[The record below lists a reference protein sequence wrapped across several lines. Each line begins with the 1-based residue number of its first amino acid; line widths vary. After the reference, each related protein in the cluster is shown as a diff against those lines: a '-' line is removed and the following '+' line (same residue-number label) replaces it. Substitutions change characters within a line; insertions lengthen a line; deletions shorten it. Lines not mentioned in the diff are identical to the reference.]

1 MSHKRLILI
10 ISLLLPVAVSGL
22 YFMPKFSLDTVDFLP
37 MVNAYVNG
45 GVFLILI
52 LALVAIKKG
61 NRQLHMKFMYS
72 ALILSVIFLISYV
85 MHHATHDTVSYDGE
99 GFLRFFYYFILIT
112 HIVLAIAIVPMVL
125 ISFSR
130 ALKEQFYLHKR
141 IARITMPLWLYVS
154 LTGVIVY
161 LMISPFY
168 PWAYTVSGKIKSQN
182 HQELIGVNISVENL
196 SDIVSTTDVNGNY
209 SISLL

>member
-10 ISLLLPVAVSGL
+10 ISLLLPIAVSGL
-22 YFMPKFSLDTVDFLP
+22 YFMPKFSLNTVDFLP
-37 MVNAYVNG
+37 LFNACVNG
-45 GVFLILI
+45 GVFFILI
-52 LALVAIKKG
+52 FALVAIKKG
-61 NRQLHMKFMYS
+61 KQKLHMQLMYS

-85 MHHATHDTVSYDGE
+85 MHHSTHDTVSYGGE
-99 GFLRFFYYFILIT
+99 GYIRYFYYFILIT

-130 ALKEQFYLHKR
+130 ALNEEFSRHKR

-161 LMISPFY
+161 LMISPYY
-168 PWAYTVSGKIKSQN
+168 PF
-182 HQELIGVNISVENL
+182 
-196 SDIVSTTDVNGNY
+196 
-209 SISLL
+209 

>member
-1 MSHKRLILI
+1 
-10 ISLLLPVAVSGL
+10 
-22 YFMPKFSLDTVDFLP
+22 MPKFSLNTVDFLP
-37 MVNAYVNG
+37 LFNACVNG

-52 LALVAIKKG
+52 SALVAIKKG
-61 NRQLHMKFMYS
+61 KRQLHMKLMYS

-85 MHHATHDTVSYDGE
+85 LHHATHDTVSYG
-99 GFLRFFYYFILIT
+99 GVGLLRYFYYFILIT

-130 ALKEQFYLHKR
+130 ALNEEFSRHKR

-161 LMISPFY
+161 LMISPYY
-168 PWAYTVSGKIKSQN
+168 PF
-182 HQELIGVNISVENL
+182 
-196 SDIVSTTDVNGNY
+196 
-209 SISLL
+209 

>member
-10 ISLLLPVAVSGL
+10 ISLLLPIAVWGL
-22 YFMPKFSLDTVDFLP
+22 YFMPKISLNTVDFLP
-37 MVNAYVNG
+37 LFNACVNG

-52 LALVAIKKG
+52 SALVAIKKG
-61 NRQLHMKFMYS
+61 KRQLHMKLMYS

-85 MHHATHDTVSYDGE
+85 LHHATHDTVSYGGE
-99 GFLRFFYYFILIT
+99 GLLRYVYYFILIT

-130 ALKEQFYLHKR
+130 ALNEEFSRHKR

-161 LMISPFY
+161 LMISPYY
-168 PWAYTVSGKIKSQN
+168 PF
-182 HQELIGVNISVENL
+182 
-196 SDIVSTTDVNGNY
+196 
-209 SISLL
+209 

>member
-10 ISLLLPVAVSGL
+10 ISLLLPIAVSAL
-22 YFMPKFSLDTVDFLP
+22 YFMPKFSLNTVDFLP
-37 MVNAYVNG
+37 LFNACVNG

-52 LALVAIKKG
+52 SALVAIKKG
-61 NRQLHMKFMYS
+61 KRQLHMKLMYS

-85 MHHATHDTVSYDGE
+85 LHHATHDTVSYG
-99 GFLRFFYYFILIT
+99 GVGLLRYFYYFILIT
-112 HIVLAIAIVPMVL
+112 HIILAIAIVPMVL

-130 ALKEQFYLHKR
+130 ALNEEFSRHKR

-161 LMISPFY
+161 LMISPYY
-168 PWAYTVSGKIKSQN
+168 PF
-182 HQELIGVNISVENL
+182 
-196 SDIVSTTDVNGNY
+196 
-209 SISLL
+209 

>member
-10 ISLLLPVAVSGL
+10 ISLLLPIAVSGL
-22 YFMPKFSLDTVDFLP
+22 YFMPKFSLNTVDFLP
-37 MVNAYVNG
+37 LFNACVNG
-45 GVFLILI
+45 GVFFILI
-52 LALVAIKKG
+52 FALVAIKKG
-61 NRQLHMKFMYS
+61 KRKLHMQLMYS

-85 MHHATHDTVSYDGE
+85 MHHSTHDTVSYGGE
-99 GFLRFFYYFILIT
+99 GYIRYFYYFILIT

-130 ALKEQFYLHKR
+130 ALNEEFSRHKR

-161 LMISPFY
+161 LMISPYY
-168 PWAYTVSGKIKSQN
+168 PF
-182 HQELIGVNISVENL
+182 
-196 SDIVSTTDVNGNY
+196 
-209 SISLL
+209 

>member
-10 ISLLLPVAVSGL
+10 ISLLLPIAVSGL
-22 YFMPKFSLDTVDFLP
+22 YFMPKISLNTVDFLP
-37 MVNAYVNG
+37 LFNACVNG

-52 LALVAIKKG
+52 SALVAIKKG
-61 NRQLHMKFMYS
+61 KRQLHMKLMYS

-85 MHHATHDTVSYDGE
+85 LHHATHDTVSYGGE
-99 GFLRFFYYFILIT
+99 GLLRYFYYFILIT

-130 ALKEQFYLHKR
+130 ALNEEFSRHKR

-161 LMISPFY
+161 LMISPYY
-168 PWAYTVSGKIKSQN
+168 PF
-182 HQELIGVNISVENL
+182 
-196 SDIVSTTDVNGNY
+196 
-209 SISLL
+209 

>member
-10 ISLLLPVAVSGL
+10 ISLLLPIAVSGL
-22 YFMPKFSLDTVDFLP
+22 YFMPKFSLNTVDFLP
-37 MVNAYVNG
+37 LFNACVNAC
-45 GVFLILI
+45 VFLILI
-52 LALVAIKKG
+52 FALVAIKKG
-61 NRQLHMKFMYS
+61 KRHLHMKLMHS

-85 MHHATHDTVSYDGE
+85 LHHSTHDTVSYGGE
-99 GFLRFFYYFILIT
+99 GLIRYLYYFILIT

-130 ALKEQFYLHKR
+130 ALNEEFSRHKR

-161 LMISPFY
+161 LMISPYY
-168 PWAYTVSGKIKSQN
+168 PF
-182 HQELIGVNISVENL
+182 
-196 SDIVSTTDVNGNY
+196 
-209 SISLL
+209 

>member
-10 ISLLLPVAVSGL
+10 ISLLLPIAVSGL
-22 YFMPKFSLDTVDFLP
+22 YFMPKFSLNTVDFLP
-37 MVNAYVNG
+37 LFNACVNAC
-45 GVFLILI
+45 VFLILI
-52 LALVAIKKG
+52 FALVAIKKG
-61 NRQLHMKFMYS
+61 KRQLHMKFMYS

-85 MHHATHDTVSYDGE
+85 LHHSTHDTVSYGGE
-99 GFLRFFYYFILIT
+99 GLIRYLYYFILIT

-130 ALKEQFYLHKR
+130 ALNEEFSRHKR

-161 LMISPFY
+161 LMISPYY
-168 PWAYTVSGKIKSQN
+168 PF
-182 HQELIGVNISVENL
+182 
-196 SDIVSTTDVNGNY
+196 
-209 SISLL
+209 

>member
-10 ISLLLPVAVSGL
+10 ISLLLPAAVSGL
-22 YFMPKFSLDTVDFLP
+22 YFMPKFSFYTVDFLP
-37 MVNAYVNG
+37 LFNACVNG

-52 LALVAIKKG
+52 SALVAIKKG
-61 NRQLHMKFMYS
+61 KRQLHMKFMYS

-85 MHHATHDTVSYDGE
+85 LHHATHDTVSYGGE
-99 GFLRFFYYFILIT
+99 GLLRYFYYFILIT

-130 ALKEQFYLHKR
+130 ALNNDFSRHKR

-161 LMISPFY
+161 LMISP
-168 PWAYTVSGKIKSQN
+168 
-182 HQELIGVNISVENL
+182 
-196 SDIVSTTDVNGNY
+196 
-209 SISLL
+209 